1 MEPPKDGSQSV
12 VPDPSLMTHE
22 ALVLLMK
29 KDAERQEPLVTVIAQ
44 MLEETVLRNEQSS
57 KKSTLPSF
65 QGKRPPLSACAFVTR
80 VAKYSGASP
89 CCFAVGLIYLERMKK
104 RDPGVCLTPTN
115 FQRLFLISVM
125 TAAKF
130 LDDFYY
136 SNKHWAEVG
145 GLTTQEVNKLE
156 LEFLFRMGFSL
167 HMQREEYDWY
177 AEELHSR
184 VQQELKIP
192 APAAPSAADANPSTQ
207 PPQQHVEA
215 AAVPKAVASGKPVPP
230 APGPQDMESFLS
242 ANTTPSSSIA
252 HIQHMHAM
260 PGGVPAHPPQP
271 PQAGPLKAPAG
282 GDKGNGMDWVYC

>member
-1 MEPPKDGSQSV
+1 MDTADSV
-12 VPDPSLMTHE
+12 VPDASLVSHE
-22 ALVLLMK
+22 GLIVLMK
-29 KDAERQEPLVTVIAQ
+29 KDAERQEPLVSVIST
-44 MLEETVLRNEQSS
+44 MLEETVMRNEQNQ

-65 QGKRPPLSACAFVTR
+65 LGKRPPLSASAFVTR

-184 VQQELKIP
+184 VQQEVKSTAVP
-192 APAAPSAADANPSTQ
+192 ATPSTADANPSAQ
-207 PPQQHVEA
+207 PLHPVDA
-215 AAVPKAVASGKPVPP
+215 AMASKGVPATGKPVPP
-230 APGPQDMESFLS
+230 VRGPEDLESFLS
-242 ANTTPSSSIA
+242 ASTTPSSSIA
-252 HIQHMHAM
+252 HIQHLAAVAGTVHGNTNAASQQQKQQ
-260 PGGVPAHPPQP
+260 PGS
-271 PQAGPLKAPAG
+271 
-282 GDKGNGMDWVYC
+282 GDKPMDWVYC